1 MINLLPPEIKEQI
14 RYGRRNVS
22 LRSYVVLTLLVA
34 VALSLSLF
42 GADWYGQRELGRL
55 EGELTE
61 LEDRLGPVKALTDE
75 GKAVQEK
82 LETLKQLFAKETNYV
97 ALLEDIEATI
107 VPGAQLQRLE
117 LTGDETQPL
126 EMQFIISDKLVAATL
141 RNSLEASE
149 RFKFVDIQTISEAA
163 VQGGTEITAT
173 YKLSY
178 EPGQGR

>member
-22 LRSYVVLTLLVA
+22 LRSYVVLTLIIAL
-34 VALSLSLF
+34 ALSLSLY
-42 GADWYGQRELGRL
+42 GADWYGQRELARL
-55 EGELTE
+55 DSELAETDE
-61 LEDRLGPVKALTDE
+61 RLGPVKALTGE
-75 GKAVQEK
+75 GQAVEAK

-97 ALLEDIEATI
+97 ALLEDIEAT
-107 VPGAQLQRLE
+107 VVSGAQLQRLE

-126 EMQFIISDKLVAATL
+126 ELQFIVSDKLVGATL

-149 RFKFVDIQTISEAA
+149 RFKFVDIQTINE
-163 VQGGTEITAT
+163 TAT
-173 YKLSY
+173 PTGTQIIASYKLSY